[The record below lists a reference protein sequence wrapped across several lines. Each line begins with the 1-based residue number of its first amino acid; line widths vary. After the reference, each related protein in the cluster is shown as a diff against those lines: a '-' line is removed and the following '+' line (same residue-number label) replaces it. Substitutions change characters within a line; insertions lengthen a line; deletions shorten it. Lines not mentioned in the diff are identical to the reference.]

1 MDTSVGLKGDRGGAG
16 LWLALAAVLGTLV
29 GEPRVADA
37 CGCLSPPAVTTGD
50 YAVNQRAEQ
59 IIFEVEPGWV
69 TAHVLIKYAGSPE
82 SFAWLIPVPEVP
94 ELSLS
99 PTSAFG
105 LLDKATAPDVTV
117 SVDNVCPTSA
127 WSCAYHDTPSC
138 NNYDYGADSPGG
150 SLSDAGAGGGGGN
163 EPPPV
168 TVINEQV
175 VGDYQTVT
183 FRANEAAAATQWLRD
198 NGFIVNPTTS
208 IYMEPYVQAN
218 MVFVAA
224 KLVAGAGIDGI
235 KPLRMRYR
243 AAFPMVPLLLTAVAA
258 EPHLTVTTYIYGDEA
273 FRPMGHPIVT
283 IDPARIARDPSGRL
297 NYPMVLARAVDDVGG
312 DGFAV
317 EYRGSAIPPTFG
329 AGMCCSNNDNG
340 YDFCGIGGNNK
351 CECPRDGFDQ
361 ADCAAQGD
369 LIAGITLLDDLA
381 QRHSHLTRI
390 TTRVSPEEMRFDPTF
405 ERDYGAPQTGRMTVR
420 GDQASL
426 ASCEGSVI
434 DKDKFAEVEA
444 TEGCAAMYCGA
455 GGECVT
461 TANGAACLCSGDTVA
476 QRFIDLDGAPSVTC
490 VPRTPTC
497 DLRAGGQVLPDACA
511 GKSCGDGQCIDR
523 NGVAVCDCNDG
534 AAATAGTAAT
544 PRCAAVQLLTQTPGA
559 GDYSEPLRALDVC
572 APPPPSCGTNGWL
585 VKTGTSNPGVSC
597 GNTEP
602 PAWKTHPG
610 PKPTCDDFFG
620 FGCGCQQGADPLPTL
635 GLAWVVAAII
645 ARRRRRNR

>member
-1 MDTSVGLKGDRGGAG
+1 MDPSVSSTGKRLGI
-16 LWLALAAVLGTLV
+16 WLALAAALGTLV

-37 CGCLSPPAVTTGD
+37 CGCLSPPAVTSGD

-69 TAHVLIKYAGSPE
+69 TAHVLIKYSGKPE

-94 ELSLS
+94 ELALS

-105 LLDKATAPDVTV
+105 LIDKATAPDVTV
-117 SVDNVCPTSA
+117 QADNICPTSA
-127 WSCAYHDTPSC
+127 WSCAFHDSPSC
-138 NNYDYGADSPGG
+138 SNRDYGADSPGG
-150 SLSDAGAGGGGGN
+150 VTSVDAGAGGGGG
-163 EPPPV
+163 PPPV

-258 EPHLTVTTYIYGDEA
+258 DPHLTVTTYVYGDEA
-273 FRPMGHPIVT
+273 FRPMGHPVVT
-283 IDPARIARDPSGRL
+283 IDPNRIARDPSGRL
-297 NYPMVLARAVDDVGG
+297 NYPMVLARTVDEVGG
-312 DGFAV
+312 DGFAI
-317 EYRGSAIPPTFG
+317 EYRGAAIGPSFA
-329 AGMCCSNNDNG
+329 AGSCCSDGNG
-340 YDFCGIGGNNK
+340 YDFCGLGGNSQ
-351 CECPRDGFDQ
+351 CECPRDGFDE
-361 ADCAAQGD
+361 ADCAQQGD
-369 LIAGITLLDDLA
+369 LVAGIALLDELA
-381 QRHSHLTRI
+381 LRHTHLTRI

-420 GDQASL
+420 GKQASL
-426 ASCEGSVI
+426 ASCEGAVI
-434 DKDKFAEVEA
+434 DKETFAEVES
-444 TEGCAAMYCGA
+444 TEGCAAIYCGV
-455 GGECVT
+455 GGQCVT
-461 TANGAACLCSGDTVA
+461 TAAGAACQCSGDTVA
-476 QRFIDLDGAPSVTC
+476 QRFTDLDGQPSVTC

-511 GKSCGDGQCIDR
+511 GVSCGAGQCLDR
-523 NGVAVCDCNDG
+523 NGVAVCACD
-534 AAATAGTAAT
+534 AGTAARATTGAT
-544 PRCAAVQLLTQTPGA
+544 PRCESVVLATNTPGA
-559 GDYSEPLRALDVC
+559 GDYSEPLRDLDVC
-572 APPPPSCGTNGWL
+572 APPPPSCGSGGWL
-585 VKTGTSNPGVSC
+585 VKTGTTNPGVNC

-635 GLAWVVAAII
+635 GLAWVVAALV